1 MKFLS
6 FLTILN
12 LCLLCATSCCLG
24 TNLGEKG
31 KTAIILNVK
40 ELTDGRAGQVENVHN
55 KVYIHV
61 ESEEEGNRL
70 KGPNLMGHRGWSPR
84 LE

>member
-1 MKFLS
+1 M
-6 FLTILN
+6 
-12 LCLLCATSCCLG
+12 
-24 TNLGEKG
+24 GEKG

>member
-6 FLTILN
+6 FVTILN
-12 LCLLCATSCCLG
+12 LCLLCARSCCQG

-31 KTAIILNVK
+31 KIAIILNMK
-40 ELTDGRAGQVENVHN
+40 ALTDGRAGQVEKVHN

-61 ESEEEGNRL
+61 ESKEEANRL
-70 KGPNLMGHRGWSPR
+70 KGPNLMECRGWSPR